1 MDIQSQ
7 QDVEST
13 SRKTKR
19 DNQKKK
25 KKLNSESNLE
35 NDLIDLEIESS
46 DKLESSNLEEYK
58 EQSQLTDK
66 KYKNVK
72 ENLNL
77 TENIGRKKRNKNTKK
92 EDKKVTV
99 MKTTQKSDANEEELE
114 TILDFDKLNLLDKSK
129 KKFVDKK
136 NTPTRSAKCI
146 EDGEKIENRPKRQ
159 PISRQTKLLAKEL
172 NYSSN
177 ISEKDNKADKQI
189 SVSKNKLKKD
199 FNKRSVKVV
208 ANTLTECNKNLDE
221 KNSSESSSIIKCSDK
236 NLTKDSITKIDK
248 SKTTDVKD
256 KTASYN
262 VSKSNKEMRYSMKSI
277 TESIVPIED
286 TESPMVTT
294 ETNLDKILSST
305 LITGN
310 VQTKLYNTHYSEI
323 SEIVSLPTKT
333 KSKGNFTNILKEDD
347 NSSLN
352 IDHIDNED
360 EEFNE
365 VQIKEVLEDIELAYE
380 TLKEKDEKKH
390 NNCMKKNKRKNAKKM
405 NKKKK

>member
-7 QDVEST
+7 QDVESS

-19 DNQKKK
+19 NNQKKK

-35 NDLIDLEIESS
+35 NDLTDLEIESS
-46 DKLESSNLEEYK
+46 DKCLLDLEEYK
-58 EQSQLTDK
+58 EQSKLNDK

-77 TENIGRKKRNKNTKK
+77 TENIGKKKGNKNTKK

-99 MKTTQKSDANEEELE
+99 MKTTQKLDANEEELE

-129 KKFVDKK
+129 KKFVERINIPK
-136 NTPTRSAKCI
+136 RSAKCI
-146 EDGEKIENRPKRQ
+146 EDGEKNENKPKRQ
-159 PISRQTKLLAKEL
+159 PISRQTKLLVKEL
-172 NYSSN
+172 NHSLN

-189 SVSKNKLKKD
+189 SVGKNKLKKD
-199 FNKRSVKVV
+199 VNKRPVKVV
-208 ANTLTECNKNLDE
+208 ANTLTECKKNLDE
-221 KNSSESSSIIKCSDK
+221 KNSSGSSSIIKCSDE
-236 NLTKDSITKIDK
+236 NLSKGSITKIDK
-248 SKTTDVKD
+248 NKTTDVKD

-262 VSKSNKEMRYSMKSI
+262 VSKSDEKMRHSMKLI

-286 TESPMVTT
+286 TEFPMVTS

-305 LITGN
+305 LISGN

-323 SEIVSLPTKT
+323 SEIVSLPTKM
-333 KSKGNFTNILKEDD
+333 KSKGNLRNILKEND
-347 NSSLN
+347 NSLSD
-352 IDHIDNED
+352 IDHNQDNED
-360 EEFNE
+360 KEFNE
-365 VQIKEVLEDIELAYE
+365 VHIKKVLEDIELAHE

-390 NNCMKKNKRKNAKKM
+390 NICMKKNKRKNAKKT